1 MHNMLHTKTKQ
12 KVMMITKSYITLP
25 MWMFHNHQW
34 GRSRNQYHLLPVK
47 DVECIYL
54 ACSVPPCLYYTPFLS
69 AFALC
74 SSSYSHPHLSPCPA
88 TPILP
93 TSHGKIELISAR
105 YIFSTFGNLGSE
117 RKKEKAGY
125 IKTSC
130 EHQSRSVEAN
140 TKEVNNILM
149 SHDTSQLKKRT
160 VCHKQTKHM
169 MAIYRSGHLV
179 PNTCPALYISLS
191 LGSWALQR
199 QISKAYH
206 CLFAYVLCR
215 LLLSSNR
222 IFG

>member
-54 ACSVPPCLYYTPFLS
+54 ACSVPPPCLYAFSISLCPLLFLLFPS
-69 AFALC
+69 TFVPLPCNTNFAHFAWKDWIDF
-74 SSSYSHPHLSPCPA
+74 SQ
-88 TPILP
+88 I
-93 TSHGKIELISAR
+93 
-105 YIFSTFGNLGSE
+105 YIFNIWKPWFW
-117 RKKEKAGY
+117 KKEKAGY

-140 TKEVNNILM
+140 TKEINNILM
-149 SHDTSQLKKRT
+149 SHDTSQLKKEQYAT
-160 VCHKQTKHM
+160 SNTKHM
-169 MAIYRSGHLV
+169 MAIYRPGHLV

-191 LGSWALQR
+191 LGSWALPQW

>member
-1 MHNMLHTKTKQ
+1 
-12 KVMMITKSYITLP
+12 
-25 MWMFHNHQW
+25 MFHNHQW

-93 TSHGKIELISAR
+93 TSHGKIELISAI

-215 LLLSSNR
+215 LLLSSKRN
-222 IFG
+222 IWLTKAI